1 MKQIGF
7 ALALGVLVAPAT
19 AHAGTAIAGA
29 CMNSERGAG
38 AQALCACIQTVA
50 DAVLSPAEQK
60 RGAKVILQPHMS
72 QEIRAS
78 ARQSDNVFWDKW
90 REFGETAAEHCQ

>member
-1 MKQIGF
+1 MKQITF
-7 ALALGVLVAPAT
+7 ALALGVLIAPA
-19 AHAGTAIAGA
+19 AAQAGSAISGA

-38 AQALCACIQTVA
+38 AQALCACIQSVA

-60 RGAKVILQPHMS
+60 RGAQIILQPHKS

-78 ARQSDNVFWDKW
+78 ARQSDSVFWEKW
-90 REFGETAAEHCQ
+90 RVFGETAAEYCE